1 MQPYNLTYIVDILA
15 SVCIEGWLDINGK
28 CYMFSK
34 DLNGAEAASKKLTFD
49 EAAATCSQR
58 GGRLFEPRNE
68 HIFNAIAKVNQCYF

>member
-1 MQPYNLTYIVDILA
+1 
-15 SVCIEGWLDINGK
+15 
-28 CYMFSK
+28 MFSK